1 MTEEKQEEP
10 KGREKPKPKPM
21 RKQAPKPKPKP
32 KSTPKLTA
40 KSEPETDALPQGQ
53 AAVVKKL
60 LESLEKKL
68 TGDQLKASLGD
79 YIRLVQLHKELDEES
94 PREIKVTW
102 VEPAGDKMKK
112 TESEN
117 EG

>member
-1 MTEEKQEEP
+1 MAEREKTVRKKEGP
-10 KGREKPKPKPM
+10 KGR
-21 RKQAPKPKPKP
+21 AKP
-32 KSTPKLTA
+32 KSK
-40 KSEPETDALPQGQ
+40 TDTLPAGQ

-60 LESLEKKL
+60 LKNLEKKL
-68 TGDQLKASLGD
+68 TGDQVKASLGD

-102 VEPAGDKMKK
+102 VEPEGDKMKK

-117 EG
+117 EE